1 MTSKQKE
8 KLGTL
13 GREELKR
20 AAKVL
25 KLKGYTN
32 KNKTQLVD
40 MIAAELPKVRK
51 AQYDAESA
59 ILTIREALKLSTSG
73 NIKDRLKG
81 VRKSKKESAKSGSQ
95 QAAEA
100 LREVRK
106 AMDYKPKLT
115 RKFKSKMDKNME
127 KFNRDVTNIT
137 SQQPERARRLSARAS
152 YIESANM
159 TSYL

>member
-81 VRKSKKESAKSGSQ
+81 VRKSKKESA
-95 QAAEA
+95 
-100 LREVRK
+100 
-106 AMDYKPKLT
+106 
-115 RKFKSKMDKNME
+115 
-127 KFNRDVTNIT
+127 
-137 SQQPERARRLSARAS
+137 
-152 YIESANM
+152 
-159 TSYL
+159 

>member
-8 KLGTL
+8 KLATL
-13 GREELKR
+13 SREELKR
-20 AAKVL
+20 GAKVL

-40 MIAAELPKVRK
+40 MIASELPKVRK

-73 NIKDRLKG
+73 NIKDRTKG
-81 VRKSKKESAKSGSQ
+81 IRKSKKEASKPAQQ

-106 AMDYKPKLT
+106 AMSYKPKTT
-115 RKFKSKMDKNME
+115 RKFKSKMEKDME
-127 KFNRDVTNIT
+127 KFERDVTNIT
-137 SQQPERARRLSARAS
+137 SQQPERVRRLSARAS
-152 YIESANM
+152 YIESAGM
-159 TSYL
+159 TTYL